1 MTIMARVRTGS
12 VLIGLTLAVMAADV
26 RSAWAEFELS
36 GSWAARNHEDALER
50 GGGPYAV
57 DYTGIPINNE
67 ARLRALS
74 YSANQLSLIERQC
87 GLWPQVYLVTGPFGM
102 KIWNETDPV
111 DGSTIAWKVGGWED
125 RAPMTI
131 WMDGRP
137 RPSKYA
143 LHERGGFTTGRW
155 EGNTLVAYTTHMK
168 AGQIRRN
175 GTPNSDEATMVTSF
189 IRHGDILT
197 VLVVLED
204 PLYLTEP
211 VVYSKNYQLD
221 PSPQLPVGPPCVAG
235 YEGVGG
241 DGQVPHFLPG
251 TNPSI
256 SEMTD
261 LYHIPREALMG
272 GAETMYPEYRKKMK
286 DQFVRPEKCVRN
298 CGGPR

>member
-1 MTIMARVRTGS
+1 LALLGMTAA
-12 VLIGLTLAVMAADV
+12 LTAATSQPV
-26 RSAWAEFELS
+26 WAEVELA

-57 DYTGIPINNE
+57 DYTGIPINDE

-74 YSANQLSLIERQC
+74 YSANQLSMIERQC
-87 GLWPQVYLVTGPFGM
+87 GLWPQFYLVTGPFGM
-102 KIWNETDPV
+102 KIWNETDPI
-111 DGSTIAWKVGGWED
+111 DGTTIAWKIGGWED
-125 RAPMTI
+125 RAPLTI

-143 LHERGGFTTGRW
+143 IHERGGFTTGTW
-155 EGNTLVAYTTHMK
+155 EGGTLVAYTTHMK
-168 AGQIRRN
+168 ASSIRRN

-189 IRHGDILT
+189 IRHGDVLT
-197 VLVVLED
+197 VLMVVED
-204 PLYLTEP
+204 PIYLTEP
-211 VVYSKNYQLD
+211 VMYSKSFQLD
-221 PSPQLPVGPPCVAG
+221 ATPQLPIGPPCVAG

-251 TNPSI
+251 KNPSI
-256 SEMTD
+256 NEMTD

-286 DQFVRPEKCVRN
+286 DRFVRPEKCVRN